1 MYPTPSAQAAEAIRK
16 HPPNRISNRFRN
28 IAPPRPGDTPSPT
41 TLIGPGDV
49 SVKWHEGQHFSIGYW
64 TKGQLARFA
73 LILLSLWLPTKWA
86 NQRKRSQSANPFIKS
101 PRKPL
106 E

>member
-64 TKGQLARFA
+64 TKGQLARLSHDFYLA
-73 LILLSLWLPTKWA
+73 SDIDYRLCIFSRRLLT
-86 NQRKRSQSANPFIKS
+86 
-101 PRKPL
+101 PL
-106 E
+106 ESAVP